1 MAYNQI
7 TTRGSA
13 DVMAYRPRN
22 FSEFTTDLAVKQQLL
37 QEIRAGMEAGQM
49 LAQASDAGAVGAAP
63 RATYGNVPKWGQAP
77 PETAAP
83 TQGGF
88 QQIAPPPAVE
98 AATPAGPSRSERML
112 QQMRQAPA
120 PAPQAPAGG
129 GYGAMSPE
137 IDEEMRRRERIRKMT
152 GQ

>member
-49 LAQASDAGAVGAAP
+49 LAQAG
-63 RATYGNVPKWGQAP
+63 TYSNVPKWGQAP

-88 QQIAPPPAVE
+88 QQIAPLPAVE